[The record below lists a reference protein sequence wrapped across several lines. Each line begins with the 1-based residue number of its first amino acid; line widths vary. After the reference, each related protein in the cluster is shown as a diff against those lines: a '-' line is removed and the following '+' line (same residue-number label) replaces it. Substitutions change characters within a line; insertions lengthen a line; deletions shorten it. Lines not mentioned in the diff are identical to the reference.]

1 VLPSVVRMSDYEDEF
16 MCDEDEDYDLEYSE
30 DSNSEPDVD
39 LENQYYNS
47 KALKEDDPGAALDS
61 FQRVLD
67 LENGDKGEWGFKAL
81 KQMIKINFR
90 LQNYEAMMD
99 RYKQLLT
106 YIKSAVTRNHS
117 EKSINSILD
126 YISTSKQM
134 QLLQNFY
141 ETTLDALR
149 DAKNER
155 LWFKTM
161 TKLGKLYFDRGDY
174 AKLSRILKQ
183 LHNSCTTQEGEDDL
197 KKGTQLLE
205 IYALEIQMY
214 TAQKNNKKLKAL
226 YDQSLHIKSAIPHPV
241 ILGVI
246 RECGGKMHL
255 REMEFEKAHTD
266 FFEAFKN
273 YDESGSPRR
282 TTCLKYLV
290 LANMLMKSD
299 INPFDSQE
307 AKPYKNDPEILA
319 MTNLVSAYQN
329 NDINE
334 FEKILKLNRQ
344 TIMDD
349 PFIREHIEDLLRNI
363 RTQVL
368 IKLIKPYTRI
378 KVGFISGE
386 LNIEPSDVESLLV
399 SCILDAT
406 IYGRIDQVNGVLE
419 LDKKPQGTARYL
431 SLEQWNTQLTKLQRD
446 IVNKML

>member
-1 VLPSVVRMSDYEDEF
+1 MSDYDDDF
-16 MCDEDEDYDLEYSE
+16 MAEDEDYDLEYSE

-47 KALKEDDPGAALDS
+47 KALKENDPKAALES

-67 LENGDKGEWGFKAL
+67 LENDEKGEWGFKAL

-90 LQNYEAMMD
+90 LQNYEEMMT
-99 RYKQLLT
+99 RYKQLLL

-126 YISTSKQM
+126 YISTSRQM
-134 QLLQNFY
+134 ELLQNFY
-141 ETTLDALR
+141 ETTLEALR

-161 TKLGKLYFDRGDY
+161 TKLGKLYFDREEFNRL
-174 AKLSRILKQ
+174 ARILKQ
-183 LHNSCTTQEGEDDL
+183 LRHSCQTDEGEDDL

-205 IYALEIQMY
+205 VYALEIQMY

-226 YDQSLHIKSAIPHPV
+226 YDQSLHIKSAIPHPL

-255 REMEFEKAHTD
+255 REGEFEKAHTD
-266 FFEAFKN
+266 FFESFKN

-290 LANMLMKSD
+290 LANMLMKSG

-307 AKPYKNDPEILA
+307 AKPYKNDSEIVA
-319 MTNLVSAYQN
+319 MTNLVNAYQN
-329 NDINE
+329 NDIND
-334 FEKILKLNRQ
+334 FEKILKVNRQ
-344 TIMDD
+344 TIMEDA
-349 PFIREHIEDLLRNI
+349 FIREHIEDLLRNI

-378 KVGFISGE
+378 QIQFISGE
-386 LNIEPSDVESLLV
+386 LNIESGDVESLLV
-399 SCILDAT
+399 SCILDNT
-406 IYGRIDQVNGVLE
+406 ISGRIDQVSGVLE
-419 LDKKPQGTARYL
+419 LDKSSEGSARYSAL
-431 SLEQWNTQLTKLQRD
+431 DKWNTQLNNLQKLV
-446 IVNKML
+446 VNKMA